1 MREDDLLGVV
11 VELAEG
17 DEAAALFEE
26 AGAGDAEAL
35 GVGVDAGGF
44 FLGEDAE
51 LSPDVELACS
61 AGVDAFAAF
70 GIEEFG
76 QAEDDSN
83 QVEGAALVVGLLLGG
98 RDFVAGLG
106 DDVFK
111 ADCGGIVTP
120 CAKGIEASHLGIG
133 YRVWGLGSRE

>member
-1 MREDDLLGVV
+1 MRKDDMVGVV

-17 DEAAALFEE
+17 DEAAALLDDS
-26 AGAGDAEAL
+26 GAGDAEAL

-76 QAEDDSN
+76 QAEEDAD
-83 QVEGAALVVGLLLGG
+83 QVEGAALVVGLLDGG
-98 RDFVAGLG
+98 GDFVVGLG
-106 DDVFK
+106 DDIFK
-111 ADCGGIVTP
+111 ANCGGIVTP
-120 CAKGIEASHLGIG
+120 SAKRIEACH
-133 YRVWGLGSRE
+133 